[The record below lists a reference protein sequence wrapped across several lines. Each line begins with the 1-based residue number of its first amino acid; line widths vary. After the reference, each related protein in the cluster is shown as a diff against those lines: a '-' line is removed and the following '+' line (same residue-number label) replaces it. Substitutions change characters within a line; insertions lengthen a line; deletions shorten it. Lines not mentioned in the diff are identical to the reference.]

1 MNSTITA
8 IAGIGV
14 GHYTDLANGTG
25 CTVILCKNGATG
37 GVDVRGG
44 SPGTRETD
52 LLRPMRRVTEVHA
65 VVLSGGSAYGL
76 DAATGVVQ
84 YLANEGIGIR
94 VGSTIVPIVSSAI
107 LFDLGVGNPDVRPNA
122 ANGISACESASVSP
136 VIEGTF
142 GAGTGATVGKALGID
157 SAMKGGIGS
166 AYLTLPDGTSVG
178 SIVAV
183 NSWGGVIDHKK
194 RDILA
199 GPLSGDPKR
208 PTDTLELLFK
218 SDPLLGDD
226 VLSNTTIG
234 LVATDATLTK
244 EETNFLAQVSHDGL
258 ALCISPCHTIRD
270 GDTMF
275 SMATAESTVVPD
287 ITSLCAAAVEV
298 TAQAV
303 LNAVNSATGLF
314 GFPSASE
321 F

>member
-8 IAGIGV
+8 IAGIEV
-14 GHYTDLANGTG
+14 GHYTDLSNGTG

-94 VGSTIVPIVSSAI
+94 AGSTIVPIVSSAI
-107 LFDLGVGNPDVRPNA
+107 LFDLGVGNPNVRPNA
-122 ANGISACESASVSP
+122 ANGMSACESASVSP

-166 AYLTLPDGTSVG
+166 ACLTLPDGTSVA

-183 NSWGGVIDHKK
+183 NSWGGVIDHKR

-208 PTDTLELLFK
+208 PTDTLELLFE
-218 SDPLLGDD
+218 SDHILGDD

-275 SMATAESTVVPD
+275 SMATAESNVVPD

-314 GFPSASE
+314 GFPSAGE

>member
-1 MNSTITA
+1 MNSTITS
-8 IAGIGV
+8 IAGIEV
-14 GHYTDLANGTG
+14 GHYTDLSNGTG

-52 LLRPMRRVTEVHA
+52 LLRPMRRVTEVHG

-76 DAATGVVQ
+76 DAATGVVE
-84 YLANEGIGIR
+84 YLAGQGIGVK
-94 VGSTIVPIVSSAI
+94 VGPTVVPIVSSAI
-107 LFDLGVGNPDVRPNA
+107 LFDLGVGNSEVRPNA
-122 ANGISACESASVSP
+122 ANGMSACESASVSP
-136 VIEGTF
+136 VIQGTV

-166 AYLTLPDGTSVG
+166 SCLTLPDGTSVG

-194 RDILA
+194 GHIVA

-208 PTDTLELLFK
+208 PTDTLELLLK
-218 SDPLLGDD
+218 ADPILGDD

-244 EETNFLAQVSHDGL
+244 EEANFLAQVSHDGL
-258 ALCISPCHTIRD
+258 ALSINPCHTIRD

-275 SMATAESTVVPD
+275 SMATAEKAVSYD

-298 TAQAV
+298 TGQAV
-303 LNAVNSATGLF
+303 LNAVHSATGLF
-314 GFPSASE
+314 GFPPASE